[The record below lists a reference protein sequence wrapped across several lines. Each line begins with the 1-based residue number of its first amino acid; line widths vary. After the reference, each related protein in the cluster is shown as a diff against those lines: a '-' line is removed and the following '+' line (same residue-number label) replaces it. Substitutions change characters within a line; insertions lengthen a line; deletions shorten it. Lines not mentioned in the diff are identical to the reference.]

1 MSNIC
6 KVKCGDKEKSIKIQ
20 RPSWCCMEQGYNIIH
35 QIAEKAKEQA
45 KRDERDAIGTSKL
58 IAEYVFEYIGGALN
72 EARIEAENKALQGEN
87 VNTYRNTCATKVSF
101 AFNNSEIKI
110 DDKDLKLTGGTKWK
124 GKDGYYYYTGV
135 SGIKNLLLKNWKKKG
150 LKPYSQTNNKDFY
163 KVFYNHKTEPYSALS
178 ESRIKQIRQD
188 NQNFL
193 SIMQGLNKKG
203 IVTMDIDGW
212 GDAGGHTTL
221 WNGSKFL
228 DDTNYLN
235 DERFKVFVR
244 ELCFFELK

>member
-1 MSNIC
+1 M
-6 KVKCGDKEKSIKIQ
+6 
-20 RPSWCCMEQGYNIIH
+20 
-35 QIAEKAKEQA
+35 
-45 KRDERDAIGTSKL
+45 
-58 IAEYVFEYIGGALN
+58 
-72 EARIEAENKALQGEN
+72 
-87 VNTYRNTCATKVSF
+87 
-101 AFNNSEIKI
+101 
-110 DDKDLKLTGGTKWK
+110 
-124 GKDGYYYYTGV
+124 
-135 SGIKNLLLKNWKKKG
+135 KNLLLKNWKEKG

-163 KVFYNHKTEPYSALS
+163 KVFYNHKTEPYSTLS

-235 DERFKVFVR
+235 DKTFEVFVR
-244 ELCFFELK
+244 ELCFFEL